1 MVFIRSFLSTCALCL
16 VNIIHAQVVSLVAQE
31 VENEGR
37 VPGKTWRIYA
47 EMTNTGDQVFVVF
60 GDTAHHL
67 KIESTKPFF
76 QSQAGGPLSKDSN
89 RKVASED
96 FKLKYDSWVTIGVED
111 NYNNSMNTLNMDFTA
126 FEEKGAAI
134 DSGKEGAWFCLPTD
148 KQGAC
153 GDDKRVL
160 LMQLTT
166 EGRING
172 KLSLMGKTKDGV
184 SYTKHDLIVECG
196 KK

>member
-1 MVFIRSFLSTCALCL
+1 MVSGRFLISTIMLFLA
-16 VNIIHAQVVSLVAQE
+16 NSIHAQVVRLFAE
-31 VENEGR
+31 EIENEGR

-47 EMTNTGDQVFVVF
+47 EMTNPGDQVFVVF
-60 GDTAHHL
+60 GDTAHQL
-67 KIESTKPFF
+67 KIESTRPFF

-96 FKLKYDSWVTIGVED
+96 FNLKFDSWVTIGAED
-111 NYNNSMNTLNMDFTA
+111 NYDNSMNTLNMDFTA

-153 GDDKRVL
+153 GDNKRVL

-166 EGRING
+166 EGRISG
-172 KLSLMGKTKDGV
+172 KLSIMGKTKDGV
-184 SYTKHDLIVECG
+184 SYTKHDLMVACG